1 MHLLHRSS
9 GGAAHNPSVNFIVR
23 IQPSRMTPTIRFFRS
38 SVALL
43 LCAIALLACANPL
56 VTSVTQRRFT
66 LPEAQLQQALARR
79 FPVEQ
84 RVADLLDVRLSSP
97 RLSLLPASNRLGT
110 ELALNL
116 AERLRGTRYDGSVAL
131 EYGLRFDSSD
141 QSIRLADVRVSRFSL
156 GGMPAPYQ
164 ELLGRYVPRLA
175 ERWLE
180 GYVLHQFT
188 EQDLGW
194 VGSLGLEPAALQVTS
209 AGLSVALQP
218 KTEKTERAEKP
229 AK

>member
-1 MHLLHRSS
+1 
-9 GGAAHNPSVNFIVR
+9 
-23 IQPSRMTPTIRFFRS
+23 MTSAFRFFRS
-38 SVALL
+38 SAALL
-43 LCAIALLACANPL
+43 LCALALLACANPL

-84 RVADLLDVRLSSP
+84 RVADLLDVRLSAP

-110 ELALNL
+110 ELALGL
-116 AERLRGTRYDGSVAL
+116 VERLRGTRYDGSVAL

-141 QSIRLADVRVSRFSL
+141 QSVRLADVRVSRFSL
-156 GGMPAPYQ
+156 GGIPAPYQ
-164 ELLGRYVPRLA
+164 DLVSRYVPRLA

-180 GYVLHQFT
+180 GYVLHQFS

-194 VGSLGLEPAALQVTS
+194 VGSLGLEPAALQVTP

-218 KTEKTERAEKP
+218 KTARTEQTERAEKP